1 MAIFD
6 EELRALIEKVLKLGS
21 MVEQA
26 INDSIKSLVE
36 RDSAIAMNTIDDDH
50 VVNMIDVEIDEEC
63 IRLIALR
70 QPRARDL
77 RLITTAMKITTD
89 LERIG
94 DLAVDVCERALE
106 LNEEPQLKPYI
117 DIPRMAEIAQK
128 MVKDALDAF
137 VKRDYAL
144 ARDVLTRDDMKVEW
158 LCQDWG
164 LGLGRRVEQFSGHQH
179 PDVRARQLDIQ
190 VVEMPRLYPLSSENA
205 RAVRK
210 AVKTFDAHLHVARRA
225 HLGRPRLAHNVLMHL
240 IRSYEEADPDEKDP
254 IHQYLTFISNYGEEN
269 CTYDIALRNFMQT
282 RAGEIVLLDPA
293 VSRDV
298 LDIIHNVGR

>member
-26 INDSIKSLVE
+26 ISDSIKSLVE
-36 RDSAIAMNTIDDDH
+36 RDFAIATHTIDNDH
-50 VVNMIDVEIDEEC
+50 AVNAIDVEIDEEC

-137 VKRDYAL
+137 VKRDSAL
-144 ARDVLTRDDMKVEW
+144 ALDVLTRDDLVDHLNYQVFNELLLFMI
-158 LCQDWG
+158 QDPKTI
-164 LGLGRRVEQFSGHQH
+164 S
-179 PDVRARQLDIQ
+179 
-190 VVEMPRLYPLSSENA
+190 
-205 RAVRK
+205 RAVKITYISKYLERIADHATNIAEMVVYLVEGK
-210 AVKTFDAHLHVARRA
+210 IIRHMAVPEGKK
-225 HLGRPRLAHNVLMHL
+225 
-240 IRSYEEADPDEKDP
+240 KD
-254 IHQYLTFISNYGEEN
+254 
-269 CTYDIALRNFMQT
+269 
-282 RAGEIVLLDPA
+282 
-293 VSRDV
+293 
-298 LDIIHNVGR
+298 